1 MSLADMEERIQ
12 TAIGFLICQGVMQK
26 SEAEKIRARHKRK
39 KKGDGLNGSN
49 KPSVL
54 RGVQTQRD

>member
-12 TAIGFLICQGVMQK
+12 TAIGFLICQGVLLGEEAK
-26 SEAEKIRARHKRK
+26 SIRARHKRK
-39 KKGDGLNGSN
+39 KEGKGLNGSN

-54 RGVQTQRD
+54 RRVQTQRD

>member
-12 TAIGFLICQGVMQK
+12 TAIGLLVCQGVMQK

-39 KKGDGLNGSN
+39 KKGEGLNGSN

-54 RGVQTQRD
+54 RRVQAQRD

>member
-12 TAIGFLICQGVMQK
+12 TAIGFLICQGVLQK
-26 SEAEKIRARHKRK
+26 SEAEKIRARHKRNK
-39 KKGDGLNGSN
+39 KEELNGSN

-54 RGVQTQRD
+54 RRVQTQRD

>member
-12 TAIGFLICQGVMQK
+12 TAIGFLICQGVMLN

-39 KKGDGLNGSN
+39 KKGKGLNGSN

-54 RGVQTQRD
+54 RRVQAQRD